1 MSNVASNFDG
11 RTLNDSTEYRYYNG
25 EKRGFEKVVFLYDG
39 GDE

>member
-11 RTLNDSTEYRYYNG
+11 RTQNDSIVQILQWR
-25 EKRGFEKVVFLYDG
+25 KRGFQKVVFLYDG